1 MSTPFP
7 TRNIVYC
14 LFSFYSVFFCVAC
27 SNMKQVRFV
36 VLDLVVDEDEQGL
49 ALESMQAFRDS
60 TVRCLRE
67 LAHYIAAPHDSAP
80 SSSAYFL
87 SLIVATSRDEPAQ
100 VRQHT

>member
-1 MSTPFP
+1 
-7 TRNIVYC
+7 
-14 LFSFYSVFFCVAC
+14 
-27 SNMKQVRFV
+27 MKQVRFV

-67 LAHYIAAPHDSAP
+67 LAHYIAATHDSTP